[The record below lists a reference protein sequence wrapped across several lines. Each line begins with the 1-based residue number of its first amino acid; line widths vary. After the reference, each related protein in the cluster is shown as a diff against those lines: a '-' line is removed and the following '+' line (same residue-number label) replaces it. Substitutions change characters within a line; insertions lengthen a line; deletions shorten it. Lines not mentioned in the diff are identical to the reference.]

1 MALPYLTAGEILAL
15 DDLTTE
21 EVEVPEWGCTV
32 RVRTMRAIERERFD
46 MWLAENRI
54 EATDRRAY
62 PTLVALTAIDE
73 RGEPLFAR
81 ESIEALAQKNGAA
94 VQRVFAASMHLSG
107 LSGEAQEDLEKNSE
121 AEPSADSPLG

>member
-1 MALPYLTAGEILAL
+1 MGLPYRSGQEILAL
-15 DDLTTE
+15 EDLTIE
-21 EVEVPEWGCTV
+21 EVDVPQWGCSV

-46 MWLAENRI
+46 MWLAENRM

-73 RGEPLFAR
+73 QGEPLFAR
-81 ESIEALAQKNGAA
+81 ESIEALALKNGAA
-94 VQRVFAASMHLSG
+94 VQRVFAASMRLSG

-121 AEPSADSPLG
+121 AEPSADLPLG